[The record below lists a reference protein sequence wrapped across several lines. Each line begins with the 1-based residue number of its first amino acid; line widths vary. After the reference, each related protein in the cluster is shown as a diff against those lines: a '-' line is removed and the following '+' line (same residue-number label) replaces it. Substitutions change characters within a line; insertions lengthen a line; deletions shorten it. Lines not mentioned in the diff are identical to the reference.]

1 MAMTPGLFLFR
12 RLSIDRLRNGLR
24 RDTLMSDVTTN
35 NAPLSKLRVL
45 DLTQFLSGPYA
56 TQILGDLGA
65 EIIKIEPHDGE
76 LTRHLPPHFVGDES
90 VYYLSCNRN
99 KRSCSIDLKNSKGR
113 DLAQQLALSSDI
125 VIENFRP
132 GVAERLGLN
141 YDVLR
146 KAKPGLIWCSISG
159 FGQDGPYRSRPA
171 YDMIVQAMS
180 GGMSMTGDPEG
191 SSVRSGIPL
200 GDLSAGMYA
209 VVGVLAAVE
218 DRRHSGLGRYID
230 VSMLDCQVAML
241 SYQAAYYLHSS
252 KAPHRQGNSHDSIPT
267 YRTFKA
273 GDDVDVVITAN
284 TERMWQGLCKVLG
297 LDALADDPRFRV
309 NGDRLRNKHELWPL
323 LEAAFYKRT
332 AEEWVNRLLE
342 AEIPA
347 AAVNTLDRTFRDP
360 QVLHRNMLMT
370 MESHSGDRAD
380 VAGNP
385 IKFRNVEERVPKY
398 PPALG
403 EDSLAVLTDVLGL
416 NEAEVNQLVAEGVVS
431 TGRKAKAS

>member
-1 MAMTPGLFLFR
+1 
-12 RLSIDRLRNGLR
+12 
-24 RDTLMSDVTTN
+24 MSDSTTN
-35 NAPLSKLRVL
+35 NSPLSKLRVL

-65 EIIKIEPHDGE
+65 EVIKIEPHDGE
-76 LTRHLPPHFVGDES
+76 LTRHLPPHFVGEDS

-99 KRSCSIDLKNSKGR
+99 KRSCAIDLKNSRGR
-113 DLAQQLALSSDI
+113 ELAQQLALSSDI

-132 GVAERLGLN
+132 GVAERLGLS
-141 YDVLR
+141 YDALSKV
-146 KAKPGLIWCSISG
+146 KPGLIWCSISG
-159 FGQDGPYRSRPA
+159 FGQDGPYRNRPA

-180 GGMSMTGDPEG
+180 GGMSMTGDRDG
-191 SSVRSGIPL
+191 NSVRSGIPL

-209 VVGVLAAVE
+209 VIGVLAAVE
-218 DRRHSGLGRYID
+218 DRRHSGRGRYID

-252 KAPHRQGNSHDSIPT
+252 QAPQRQGNSHDSIPT
-267 YRTFKA
+267 YRAFKA

-297 LDALADDPRFRV
+297 LDALADDPRFRI
-309 NGDRLRNKHELWPL
+309 NGDRLRNKDELWPL
-323 LEAAFYKRT
+323 LEAAFRGKT
-332 AEEWVNRLLE
+332 AEEWVDRLLE

-360 QVLHRNMLMT
+360 QVLHRNMLTT
-370 MESHSGDRAD
+370 MESDTGNRAS

-385 IKFRNVEERVPKY
+385 IKFRHMEERAPKY

-403 EDSLAVLTDVLGL
+403 EDSAAILADVLGL
-416 NEAEVNQLVAEGVVS
+416 SGSEVSQLVAAGVVS
-431 TGRKAKAS
+431 AGRKAKAG